1 MGPRCSETALA
12 GESRDDTRPEQS
24 YRIFNLSV
32 QANQANTAASHPFG
46 LLTAHRAGPSWC
58 QLQYPRKEKEKA
70 SKARKEASTYLSRR
84 PDPSAEA
91 SDRTRRG
98 DGQVARPT
106 LVELEQTGGG
116 AVAGAGA
123 WPWGGEEKRRGA
135 DGALCSGAWARH
147 GQAGSGGPGIGC
159 FRRGRE
165 GIIIGVAP
173 TEWRVF
179 LPARR
184 AWRLAV
190 RARLARARRP
200 RFRSRDARGGP
211 ARAPVFK
218 VVIIFLIFFY

>member
-1 MGPRCSETALA
+1 M
-12 GESRDDTRPEQS
+12 
-24 YRIFNLSV
+24 
-32 QANQANTAASHPFG
+32 
-46 LLTAHRAGPSWC
+46 
-58 QLQYPRKEKEKA
+58 
-70 SKARKEASTYLSRR
+70 
-84 PDPSAEA
+84 
-91 SDRTRRG
+91 
-98 DGQVARPT
+98 
-106 LVELEQTGGG
+106 ELEQTGGG

-123 WPWGGEEKRRGA
+123 GAWGGEEKKRG
-135 DGALCSGAWARH
+135 H